1 MFKFLY
7 NKIKSFKIAL
17 GLFWQKH
24 IISYVPP
31 ELEDDEFSDK
41 FR

>member
-1 MFKFLY
+1 MFKVLY
-7 NKIKSFKIAL
+7 NKIKSF
-17 GLFWQKH
+17 WRKH